1 MLLSMQKEPW
11 RAENRIN
18 DFSAGEKS
26 LYLNR
31 CRRSLRSDGSVG
43 ACLRNGSAGLFSPV
57 GVGDCLYLDFTCG
70 FFAVADGSDRNTSA
84 SREFM
89 GMFAKM
95 LTNKLFLSARK
106 VYAVQE
112 IAPLKEQLIAEAEKL
127 LVEFSFR
134 DSCTFTGVLLL
145 KTTEKIV
152 AVVLHMGDSILISC
166 NRRLKTAGQCTKS
179 DFWMVGRS
187 QHFSQ
192 VEELHLDGDS
202 CLLLATDGIRDI
214 PFQPWSSH
222 EELVLELFSKCSPEE
237 VPGELLGMGEN
248 SSQGYDDLAIIAIDP
263 YALSDSSGR
272 FILGGTSGNE
282 ERNFQKEKSEGL
294 YQDQYI
300 LQTPEEN
307 SDDFVNVL

>member
-1 MLLSMQKEPW
+1 MLFSMQKEPW
-11 RAENRIN
+11 RVENRIN

-31 CRRSLRSDGSVG
+31 YRRSLRSDGSVG

-57 GVGDCLYLDFTCG
+57 GVGDCLYLDFNGG

-89 GMFAKM
+89 GMFARM

-112 IAPLKEQLIAEAEKL
+112 IAPLREKIIEEAEKL

-166 NRRLKTAGQCTKS
+166 NRRLKTARQCTKS

-192 VEELHLDGDS
+192 VEELPLDSDT

-214 PFQPWSSH
+214 PIQPWSSP
-222 EELVLELFSKCSPEE
+222 EELILELFSRYSPEE
-237 VPGELLGMGEN
+237 VADELLGVSKN
-248 SSQGYDDLAIIAIDP
+248 SSHGYDDLAIISIDP
-263 YALSDSSGR
+263 YAISDSSGR
-272 FILGGTSGNE
+272 FIIGGTSGNE
-282 ERNFQKEKSEGL
+282 ERNFQKEKSGGL

-300 LQTPEEN
+300 LQKPEGKN
-307 SDDFVNVL
+307 DFISIL